1 MTRMAVLDDDMWAQ
15 IESVLPPLKGAM
27 GRPMTD
33 HRRAV
38 EGAIFRYRTGIAWR
52 DLPGEFG
59 PWQTVWKRHH
69 KFSLDGT
76 WDRVLAAMQARAQV
90 AGGIDWQVSVD
101 STIARVHQHGSNAA
115 RSVSGPTSFTGGSIE
130 LQGFA

>member
-1 MTRMAVLDDDMWAQ
+1 MAVLDEDMWAQ
-15 IESVLPPLKGAM
+15 IESVLPPLKGPM

-38 EGAIFRYRTGIAWR
+38 EGAIYRYRTGIAWR
-52 DLPGEFG
+52 DLPSEFG

-76 WDRVLAAMQARAQV
+76 WDRVLAALQSRAQ
-90 AGGIDWQVSVD
+90 AGGDVDWRVSVD
-101 STIARVHQHGSNAA
+101 STIARVHQHGSTAA
-115 RSVSGPTSFTGGSIE
+115 RRVSGPTSFTGGTLE
-130 LQGFA
+130 LQGSVVS